1 MDEHLDEES
10 GTMILHIAQFT
21 WKPEV
26 TQANVDAVTAALND
40 MAAKIPQI
48 TSYQAATNLRV
59 RPSVSDFACAAIV
72 ANADDLAAYLDHPLH
87 KAVYDEFLGWM
98 IAERSAAQ
106 LLITSGSFS

>member
-1 MDEHLDEES
+1 
-10 GTMILHIAQFT
+10 MILHIAQFT

-26 TQANVDAVTAALND
+26 TQADVDAVTVALKE

-48 TSYQAATNLRV
+48 SSYQAAANLRV

-72 ANADDLAAYLDHPLH
+72 ANADDLAVYLDHPLH
-87 KAVYDEFLGWM
+87 KAVYDEYLARM

-106 LLITSGSFS
+106 LPIESGSFA